1 MRQGLIELRGD
12 RSRKEI
18 ADNLNITPQM
28 LGSIE
33 RGDRNPSLE
42 LAINIAKK
50 YKITMDKLIFLL
62 NIDT

>member
-33 RGDRNPSLE
+33 RGDRKPSLE

>member
-1 MRQGLIELRGD
+1 MRQGLIDLRGD

-18 ADNLNITPQM
+18 ANNLNITPQM

-50 YKITMDKLIFLL
+50 YKITMDRLIFLL

>member
-1 MRQGLIELRGD
+1 MRQGLIKLRGD

-50 YKITMDKLIFLL
+50 YKITMDRLIFLL

>member
-1 MRQGLIELRGD
+1 MRQGLIKLRGD

-50 YKITMDKLIFLL
+50 YKITMDRLIFLL
-62 NIDT
+62 SIDT

>member
-50 YKITMDKLIFLL
+50 YKITMDRLIFLL